1 MKFVLIKN
9 ILKEG
14 DKMNIIVTAGGTSE
28 QIDKVRKI
36 TNSSSGKLGSLI
48 AHTICSTKDI
58 NKLYYICSKDSI
70 KPNHQK
76 IEVIDIVNTS
86 DLELV
91 MINLLTN
98 IKIDYCIHSMAVSD
112 YTVDYVSTANMLGQY
127 IHKNLNNQ
135 DIKNL
140 IINNTYK
147 IQDDKISSYEDD
159 LIIKLK
165 KTKKIISM
173 IKKISPDTKLFGF
186 KLLDNVPE
194 DILINKAIELMNK
207 NKCDLVIANDLENI
221 RRGNHK
227 AFIIE
232 SSNKYEEANG
242 KEDIA
247 IKILKY
253 IK

>member
-1 MKFVLIKN
+1 
-9 ILKEG
+9 
-14 DKMNIIVTAGGTSE
+14 MNIIVTAGGTSE

-36 TNSSSGKLGSLI
+36 TNSSSGKLGSI
-48 AHTICSTKDI
+48 ITQKICSTKDVD
-58 NKLYYICSKDSI
+58 KLYYICSKDSI

-76 IEVIDIVNTS
+76 IEVVDIVNTS
-86 DLELV
+86 DLERV

-159 LIIKLK
+159 FQHI
-165 KTKKIISM
+165 
-173 IKKISPDTKLFGF
+173 
-186 KLLDNVPE
+186 
-194 DILINKAIELMNK
+194 
-207 NKCDLVIANDLENI
+207 
-221 RRGNHK
+221 
-227 AFIIE
+227 
-232 SSNKYEEANG
+232 
-242 KEDIA
+242 
-247 IKILKY
+247 
-253 IK
+253 